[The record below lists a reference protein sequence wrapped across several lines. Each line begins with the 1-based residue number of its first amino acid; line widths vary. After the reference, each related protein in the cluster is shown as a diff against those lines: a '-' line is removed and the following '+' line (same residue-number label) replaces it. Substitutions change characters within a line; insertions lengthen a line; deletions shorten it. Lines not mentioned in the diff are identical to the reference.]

1 MSPPHNFRRT
11 TKVYLVQGGVQY
23 KVDAEYDISFNQT
36 FTEKTSSVK
45 TIHDEFNFERSTI
58 KKANPANF
66 SFTINLIKEPDA
78 RPVFDRLID
87 TGTFDLYF
95 QSDES
100 TFKLQNAVLTNGTF
114 QIERT
119 ELLKLAVEGQAEVL
133 SRVGAG
139 EGTYTVPGN
148 AAAVSNTKTYPI
160 PQITL
165 TLDSANI
172 STEVY
177 SLSMEL
183 QNDVTWTKYETVQK
197 ALGVTNRTNAMFP
210 SGFTVEKRI
219 LSGNIGRYVTDG
231 TASTFMN
238 FKESANLEIKVGTG
252 AGTYYGFS
260 DWFTEASSSL
270 TGSPSEAT
278 ATAHAQFVYGLY
290 INNSAYI
297 VNNGSTGNEDATRYG
312 LYRKPTFAGLTYWV
326 NQILGGDSFSTV
338 VNNFFQSASGNTS
351 IPYNQGTLTE
361 AQRIL
366 TQNKSFAGGTG
377 YGILGDRGTAGTF
390 RGVQMGPATCSFTN
404 RVALRETYTQSFD
417 WRLTDNSALNNILQ
431 YITG

>member
-23 KVDAEYDISFNQT
+23 RVEAEYDVSFSQT

-45 TIHDEFNFERSTI
+45 TIHDDFNFERSTI
-58 KKANPANF
+58 VKANPANF
-66 SFTINLIKEPDA
+66 SFIINLIKEPDA

-87 TGTFDLYF
+87 NDTFDLYF

-114 QIERT
+114 LIERL
-119 ELLKLAVEGQAEVL
+119 ELLKLEVEGQAEVL

-148 AAAVSNTKTYPI
+148 VAAVSNTKTFTI

-177 SLSMEL
+177 ALSMEL
-183 QNDVTWTKYETVQK
+183 QNDIEWTKYETVQK
-197 ALGVTNRTNAMFP
+197 VLGVTNRTNAMFP
-210 SGFTVEKRI
+210 SGFTIKKKV
-219 LSGNIGRYVTDG
+219 LSGNIGRYVTNG
-231 TASTFMN
+231 AATGFMD
-238 FKESANLEIKVGTG
+238 FKENSNLEIRVGRG

-278 ATAHAQFVYGLY
+278 ATSHAQFVYELY
-290 INNSAYI
+290 TSNSAYV
-297 VNNGSTGNEDATRYG
+297 VNNASTGNEDATRYG
-312 LYRKPTFAGLTYWV
+312 LYRKPAFAGLTYWV

-338 VNNFFQSASGNTS
+338 INNFFQSATGSTS
-351 IPYNQGTLTE
+351 IPYNQGTLTD

-366 TQNKSFAGGTG
+366 TQSKSFAGGTG

-404 RVALRETYTQSFD
+404 RVAMTELYTQSFD